1 MAIDRIKSGILP
13 EQISRNRTQGSD
25 RQARGEGFAGVL
37 EGEIRNIPETE
48 ALKTVSVTVPAE
60 SGRFTQPAFHVIDQF
75 SRMTVSGPSR
85 EDEQWVEAIA
95 YMFDGRTPEFTNER
109 EKTGFA
115 LKTAEIKR
123 WIGTI

>member
-13 EQISRNRTQGSD
+13 EHISGNRTQSSD
-25 RQARGEGFAGVL
+25 RQARGEGFAWVL
-37 EGEIRNIPETE
+37 ESEIRNIPETE

-60 SGRFTQPAFHVIDQF
+60 SGRITQPAFHVIDQL
-75 SRMTVSGPSR
+75 SRKPFSGPSR

-95 YMFDGRTPEFTNER
+95 YIFDGRKPKFTNVR

-123 WIGTI
+123 WTGTI

>member
-13 EQISRNRTQGSD
+13 EQILRNRTQDSD
-25 RQARGEGFAGVL
+25 RQGRGEGFAGVL

-48 ALKTVSVTVPAE
+48 LLNTVSVTVPTE
-60 SGRFTQPAFHVIDQF
+60 SGRITKPTFHVIDQL
-75 SRMTVSGPSR
+75 SRMIVFGPSR
-85 EDEQWVEAIA
+85 EDEQWVKAIA
-95 YMFDGRTPEFTNER
+95 YLFDGRTPEFTNER

-123 WIGTI
+123 WTGTI

>member
-1 MAIDRIKSGILP
+1 MVIDRIKSGILP
-13 EQISRNRTQGSD
+13 EQISGDRTQGSD
-25 RQARGEGFAGVL
+25 RQASGEGFAEVL

-60 SGRFTQPAFHVIDQF
+60 SGRITQPAFHVIDQL

-85 EDEQWVEAIA
+85 EDEQWVESIA

-123 WIGTI
+123 WTGTI

>member
-13 EQISRNRTQGSD
+13 EQISGNRTQGSNQ
-25 RQARGEGFAGVL
+25 QARGEGFATVL
-37 EGEIRNIPETE
+37 KGEIRNITETE
-48 ALKTVSVTVPAE
+48 SLKTVSVTVPAD
-60 SGRFTQPAFHVIDQF
+60 SGRITQPAFHVIDQL

-95 YMFDGRTPEFTNER
+95 YMFDGRTPEFTNEQ

-123 WIGTI
+123 WTGMI